1 MRDKA
6 EYIWKNCLNFI
17 KDNIS
22 EHAFTTWFEPIVP
35 IALEKSMLVIQ
46 VPSKFFY
53 EWLEEHYIRLLKV
66 VLQKELGNEARLV
79 YNILMEKKS
88 GQGSHPHTMNIPSTG
103 KERMK
108 PQEVHAPLSLKPRE
122 IKNPFIIPGLRK
134 IHIDAHLNPHYT
146 FNHFIEGES
155 NCLARSAG
163 LAIAKRPG
171 GTAFN
176 PLFIYGNVGL
186 GKTHLSNAIGLEV
199 KEKHPHKT
207 VLYLSAERFTQQF
220 IEAIK
225 NNTRND
231 FIHFY
236 QMIDVLIVDDIH
248 FLASKKA
255 TQETFF
261 HIFNHLHQS
270 GKQLVMTSDKP
281 PVDMRD
287 MEQRLISRF
296 KWGLSAE
303 LQVPDYTSRIKIL
316 KSKIHKDGL
325 SIENSIIEYIA
336 ENIDSNVRE
345 LEGALISLVAQASLT
360 KKEITQKL
368 AERTLK
374 NFISNTS
381 KKVSIDQ
388 IQKIICDY
396 FKISAE
402 QIQSKTRKRDIVQ
415 ARQLAMYFAK
425 EYTGASLAN
434 IGARIGQRDHATVLH
449 ACRTIKNLSETDKMF
464 KYYIKDLQKKIVT
477 C

>member
-6 EYIWKNCLNFI
+6 EYIWRNCLNFI

-22 EHAFTTWFEPIVP
+22 EHAFTTWFKPIVP
-35 IALEKSMLVIQ
+35 IALEKSMLTIQ

-66 VLQKELGNEARLV
+66 ALQKELGSEARLV
-79 YNILMEKKS
+79 YNILMEKKAEQS
-88 GQGSHPHTMNIPSTG
+88 SRSHTMNLPSIG
-103 KERMK
+103 KERMR
-108 PQEVHAPLSLKPRE
+108 PQEVQAPLSLKPRE

-134 IHIDAHLNPHYT
+134 IHIDAQLNPHYT
-146 FNHFIEGES
+146 FTHFIEGES
-155 NCLARSAG
+155 NRLARSAG
-163 LAIAKRPG
+163 LAIARRPG

-199 KEKHPHKT
+199 KEKHPYKT

-255 TQETFF
+255 TQEAFF

-270 GKQLVMTSDKP
+270 GKQLIMTSDKP
-281 PVDMRD
+281 PIDMQD

-303 LQVPDYTSRIKIL
+303 LHIPDYNTRVKIL
-316 KSKIHKDGL
+316 KNKIYKDGL
-325 SIENSIIEYIA
+325 SVDESIVEYIA
-336 ENIDSNVRE
+336 KNIQTNVRE
-345 LEGALISLVAQASLT
+345 LEGALISLVAQASLN

-368 AERTLK
+368 AEQTLI
-374 NFISNTS
+374 NFISNTR
-381 KKVSIDQ
+381 KEISIDQ

-425 EYTGASLAN
+425 EYTGASLSN
-434 IGARIGQRDHATVLH
+434 IGSKIGQRDHATVLH
-449 ACRTIKNLSETDKMF
+449 ACKTIKNLSETDKMF
-464 KYYIKDLQKKIVT
+464 RYYISDLRKKIT
-477 C
+477 TP